1 MLFQLQDI
9 QKVLFDFGHL
19 CLLKDTK
26 DMLLTD
32 DILKYKDIY
41 ISISDCVCSIEVDCF
56 INRLLD
62 DSKILLY
69 VFIPR

>member
-1 MLFQLQDI
+1 MNFQLQDI
-9 QKVLFDFGHL
+9 QKLLFDLGHL

-41 ISISDCVCSIEVDCF
+41 ISLSDCICNIEVDCF

-69 VFIPR
+69 VFLHK

>member
-9 QKVLFDFGHL
+9 QKLLFDFGHL
-19 CLLKDTK
+19 CLLADTK

-41 ISISDCVCSIEVDCF
+41 ISIGDCVCSIEVDCF

-62 DSKILLY
+62 DNKILLY
-69 VFIPR
+69 VFLPQ

>member
-1 MLFQLQDI
+1 MNFQLQDI
-9 QKVLFDFGHL
+9 QKLLFDLGHL

-26 DMLLTD
+26 DILLTD

-41 ISISDCVCSIEVDCF
+41 ISLSDCVCAIEVDCF

-62 DSKILLY
+62 DNKILLY
-69 VFIPR
+69 VFLPQ